1 MTLNELKI
9 LSVLRKGP
17 NYGLGIIERIKEAQG
32 DMSTGG
38 IYNTLVSMEKKG
50 LIEKGEVKDKRQ
62 YWQISSVGEWV
73 LAHQMSCICDL
84 WDK

>member
-32 DMSTGG
+32 EMNTGS

-50 LIEKGEVKDKRQ
+50 LIEKAEVKDKRQ
-62 YWQISSVGEWV
+62 YYKMTYLGEFFLSHQIGC
-73 LAHQMSCICDL
+73 LFYL